1 MLTTGSNSDLDNM
14 ASDKKKD
21 EIPIQSTSN
30 VIPIVGL
37 LVQGSPKVI
46 DHVHFYVQN
55 KMPVVVLKGSGG
67 LADMISYV
75 SDEIHEK

>member
-1 MLTTGSNSDLDNM
+1 M
-14 ASDKKKD
+14 ASDKKRD
-21 EIPIQSTSN
+21 EMPFQPHN
-30 VIPIVGL
+30 NFIPIVGL

-46 DHVHFYVQN
+46 DHVYFYIQN

-75 SDEIHEK
+75 NEEVHEK